1 MNKTII
7 LDALF
12 GALLLGS
19 FSYFTS
25 LYQKDNNY
33 IKIVAYLWAIPGIL
47 FYLLRVAS
55 RRGKDAMLDFIT
67 HALLGL
73 FLSLVALICT
83 FILKDLNSK
92 LLIIYNLLYLITCI
106 FLYFHFKIY
115 NKFFYWNNRFR

>member
-1 MNKTII
+1 MNKFII

-25 LYQKDNNY
+25 LYQKDNSY

-55 RRGKDAMLDFIT
+55 RKGKDAMLDFIT

-73 FLSLVALICT
+73 LLSLVALIGT

-115 NKFFYWNNRFR
+115 NKF

>member
-25 LYQKDNNY
+25 LYETNNSY
-33 IKIVAYLWAIPGIL
+33 TKIVAYLWAIPGIL
-47 FYLLRVAS
+47 FYLLRIAS
-55 RRGKDAMLDFIT
+55 RKGKDVMLDFIT

-83 FILKDLNSK
+83 FMLKDLNSK
-92 LLIIYNLLYLITCI
+92 LLIIYNLLYLIVCI

-115 NKFFYWNNRFR
+115 NKF

>member
-1 MNKTII
+1 MNKFII

-25 LYQKDNNY
+25 LYQKDNSY

-55 RRGKDAMLDFIT
+55 RKGKDAMLDFIT

-73 FLSLVALICT
+73 LLSLVDLIGT

-115 NKFFYWNNRFR
+115 NKF

>member
-25 LYQKDNNY
+25 LYESNNNY
-33 IKIVAYLWAIPGIL
+33 IKIVAYLRAIPGIL

-83 FILKDLNSK
+83 FMLKDLNSK
-92 LLIIYNLLYLITCI
+92 LLIIYNLLYLIVCI

-115 NKFFYWNNRFR
+115 NKF